1 MTIEN
6 RGISHIPTIKAKGA
20 LVKNWGGIE
29 HNSAGKVPTD
39 HVQYDDENTED
50 LVLIPYGLTTLR
62 IAAFPALH

>member
-20 LVKNWGGIE
+20 LVKSWGIE
-29 HNSAGKVPTD
+29 HNSAGKVPTGN
-39 HVQYDDENTED
+39 VQYDDENTED

-62 IAAFPALH
+62 IAAFPALY